1 MRKFI
6 AVALGSVV
14 VLVGFAGAA
23 SASATVDLIW
33 RESGTDTVESVAI
46 GSSITADVVLTAGA
60 NGISSAGLSIDYS
73 DALAAG
79 TTELI
84 SFFCTADG
92 AFFQFCLSNGVDS
105 GSQIN
110 TMSIATFGAGLTAGN
125 SVSMGNVTFQKIAN
139 PDGTFV
145 FPVGVLVGTDG
156 IFDGQ
161 SPGVDISALS
171 TYNPAF
177 LVNVP
182 EPGAISML
190 AMGLGGMLLAGR
202 GRRS

>member
-14 VLVGFAGAA
+14 ALVGFAGAA

-60 NGISSAGLSIDYS
+60 GGISSAGLSIDYS
-73 DALAAG
+73 DGLAAG
-79 TTELI
+79 TTSLV
-84 SFFCTADG
+84 SFVCTADG
-92 AFFQFCLSNGVDS
+92 AFFQFCLSNGEDS
-105 GSQIN
+105 GSQVN

-125 SVSMGNVTFQKIAN
+125 SVSMGNITFQKIAN

-145 FPVGVLVGTDG
+145 FPVGILVGTDG
-156 IFDGQ
+156 MFNSAGE
-161 SPGVDISALS
+161 DIGAAS
-171 TYNPAF
+171 TFNPAF

-182 EPGAISML
+182 EPGAIAML

>member
-1 MRKFI
+1 MRKFF

-14 VLVGFAGAA
+14 ALVGFAGAA
-23 SASATVDLIW
+23 SASGTVDLIW
-33 RESGTDTVESVAI
+33 RSSGTDTVTGVDTS
-46 GSSITADVVLTAGA
+46 SSITADVVLTAGDG
-60 NGISSAGLSIDYS
+60 GISSAGLSIDYS

-79 TTELI
+79 SITLV
-84 SFFCTADG
+84 SFVCTADG
-92 AFFQFCLSNGVDS
+92 TFFQFCLSNGVDS

-110 TMSIATFGAGLTAGN
+110 TMSVGTFGDGLTDGN
-125 SVSMGNVTFQKIAN
+125 SVSMGNVTFHKQAN

-145 FPVGVLVGTDG
+145 FPVGILVGTDG
-156 IFDGQ
+156 MFNSAGE
-161 SPGVDISALS
+161 DIGPDSI
-171 TYNPAF
+171 YNPAF

-190 AMGLGGMLLAGR
+190 VMGLSGVLLAGR